1 MKHHKIGKFAG
12 KFVITVLLFLL
23 LNQIVLALGLSPAK
37 KVINFAPNKE
47 ETVTFNL
54 INNENKDLKVF
65 VEVTGELAEYI
76 RVQDDTVTINK
87 DEKSKS
93 LVLEINLPEN
103 FERPGLFESTIK
115 VSQVSDVDGGVTQIS
130 IVPSLKAKLQ
140 LRVPY
145 PYKYI
150 ESRLIVDKDNRKVRF
165 VMPIF
170 NYGSGDLDNV
180 KAFLKIFN
188 AKNDLIKELETNSIS
203 IGSQKQAKLSAGWN
217 ADNIGSYY
225 AIASIDYDG
234 EKLELKESFDIG
246 APFVNITKII
256 VNNFRL
262 GDIAKFDIY
271 LKSDWND
278 IINVY
283 ADATIF
289 KDDKIYLSSKTEP
302 IDLFVGEENIINLYW
317 GTANVAEG
325 DYNLSLTI
333 KHMLGESTHIVKLVV
348 NEDSIITSLTPERIV
363 SGRDIIIYLTVA
375 IVILIVVNVLGY
387 IKKFRK
393 R

>member
-1 MKHHKIGKFAG
+1 MKRHKFG
-12 KFVITVLLFLL
+12 KFVIIALIFLM
-23 LNQIVLALGLSPAK
+23 LNQIAMALGISPAK
-37 KVINFAPNKE
+37 KVIDFVPNKE
-47 ETVTFNL
+47 ETITFNL
-54 INNENKDLKVF
+54 INNENRDLRVF
-65 VEVTGELAEYI
+65 AEVAGELAEYI
-76 RVQDDTVTINK
+76 RVLDGTVTINK
-87 DEKSKS
+87 NEKSKE
-93 LVLEINLPEN
+93 LNLEIILPEN

-115 VSQVSDVDGGVTQIS
+115 VSQVSDVDGGVTRIS

-375 IVILIVVNVLGY
+375 IVILIVVNVLWY

>member
-115 VSQVSDVDGGVTQIS
+115 VSQVSDVDGGVTRIS

-348 NEDSIITSLTPERIV
+348 NEDSIITSLTPERIIA
-363 SGRDIIIYLTVA
+363 GKDMIIFLILV
-375 IVILIVVNVLGY
+375 IVILVITFGLIY
-387 IKKFRK
+387 FKKRK

>member
-1 MKHHKIGKFAG
+1 VKRHKFG
-12 KFVITVLLFLL
+12 KFVIIALIFLM
-23 LNQIVLALGLSPAK
+23 LNQIAMALGISPAK
-37 KVINFAPNKE
+37 KVIDFVPNKE
-47 ETVTFNL
+47 ETITFNL
-54 INNENKDLKVF
+54 INNENRDLRVF
-65 VEVTGELAEYI
+65 AEVAGELAEYI
-76 RVQDDTVTINK
+76 RVLDGTVTINK
-87 DEKSKS
+87 NEKSKE
-93 LVLEINLPEN
+93 LNLEIILPEN

-115 VSQVSDVDGGVTQIS
+115 VSQVSDVDGGVTRIS

-375 IVILIVVNVLGY
+375 IVILIVVNVLWY

>member
-1 MKHHKIGKFAG
+1 VKRHKFG
-12 KFVITVLLFLL
+12 KFVIIALIFLM
-23 LNQIVLALGLSPAK
+23 LNQIAMALGISPAK
-37 KVINFAPNKE
+37 KVIDFVPNKE
-47 ETVTFNL
+47 ETITFNL
-54 INNENKDLKVF
+54 INNENRDLRVF
-65 VEVTGELAEYI
+65 AEVAGELAEYI
-76 RVQDDTVTINK
+76 RVLDGTVTINK
-87 DEKSKS
+87 NEKSKE
-93 LVLEINLPEN
+93 LNLEIILPEN

-375 IVILIVVNVLGY
+375 IVILIVVNVLWY

>member
-1 MKHHKIGKFAG
+1 MKRHKFG
-12 KFVITVLLFLL
+12 KFVIIVLIFLM
-23 LNQIVLALGLSPAK
+23 LNQIAIALGISPAK
-37 KVINFAPNKE
+37 KVIDFAPNKE
-47 ETVTFNL
+47 ETITFNL
-54 INNENKDLKVF
+54 INNENRDLRVF
-65 VEVTGELAEYI
+65 VEISGDLEKYI
-76 RVQDDTVTINK
+76 QIPNNIVTINK
-87 DEKSKS
+87 NEKSKE
-93 LVLEINLPEN
+93 LNLEIILPEN

-115 VSQVSDVDGGVTQIS
+115 VSQVSDVDGGVTRIS

-375 IVILIVVNVLGY
+375 IVILIVVNVLWY

>member
-1 MKHHKIGKFAG
+1 M
-12 KFVITVLLFLL
+12 
-23 LNQIVLALGLSPAK
+23 LNQIAMALGISPAK
-37 KVINFAPNKE
+37 KVIDFVPNKE
-47 ETVTFNL
+47 ETITFNL
-54 INNENKDLKVF
+54 INNENRDLRVF
-65 VEVTGELAEYI
+65 AEVAGELAEYI
-76 RVQDDTVTINK
+76 RVLDGTVTINK
-87 DEKSKS
+87 NEKSKE
-93 LVLEINLPEN
+93 LNLEIILPEN

-115 VSQVSDVDGGVTQIS
+115 VSQVSDVDGGVTRIS

-375 IVILIVVNVLGY
+375 IVILIVVNVLWY